1 LKITAT
7 EVALVAVFAALQA
20 LLSVFP
26 FTITI
31 GVSGQITLGVIG
43 GPLIGILLGPFF
55 GGLAVLVGS
64 VVGVVLNPAGAIFG
78 FLTIIPP
85 SVGAVSAG
93 LTRSRRGHVAGVI
106 ILVFLLIFYA
116 NPVGR
121 EVLAYTWFHIIAMIV
136 AFSSIA
142 YIEEPTRGV
151 YDTRRSVAGIAVA
164 ALVGVLSDHIAGS
177 AIAAW
182 YFPPFPP
189 VVWYGVMFIYPF
201 ERIIAF
207 LLTTLIAVPVLYS
220 LERSGLAE
228 KLK

>member
-7 EVALVAVFAALQA
+7 KVALVAVFAALQA

-26 FTITI
+26 FTMTI
-31 GVSGQITLGVIG
+31 GVSGEITLGVIG

-55 GGLAVLVGS
+55 GGLAVLIGS
-64 VVGVVLNPAGAIFG
+64 AVGVALNPAGALFG
-78 FLTIIPP
+78 FFTVIPP
-85 SVGAVSAG
+85 AVGAVSAG
-93 LTRSRRGHVAGVI
+93 FTRSRRGYVAGVI
-106 ILVFLLIFYA
+106 ILVCLLFFYG
-116 NPVGR
+116 NPVGG
-121 EVLAYTWFHIIAMIV
+121 EVLGYTWFHIIAMIV

-142 YIEEPTRGV
+142 FIEKPTHGA
-151 YDTRRSVAGIAVA
+151 YDTRRSTVGIAVA

-182 YFPPFPP
+182 YLPPYPP
-189 VVWYGVMFIYPF
+189 AGWYAVMFIYPF

-207 LLTTLIAVPVLYS
+207 LLTTLIAVPVYYS

>member
-7 EVALVAVFAALQA
+7 KVALVAVFAALQA
-20 LLSVFP
+20 VLSVFP

-55 GGLAVLVGS
+55 GGSAVLIGSIVGAA
-64 VVGVVLNPAGAIFG
+64 LNPIGAIFS
-78 FLTIIPP
+78 FWTVIPP
-85 SVGAVSAG
+85 TVGALSAG
-93 LTRSRRGHVAGVI
+93 FTRSRRGYAAGAI
-106 ILVFLLIFYA
+106 ILVFLMIFYV

-121 EVLAYTWFHIIAMIV
+121 EVFVYTWFHIIAMIV

-142 YIEEPTRGV
+142 YIEKPTREV
-151 YDTRRSVAGIAVA
+151 HDTGRSVGGIVVA

-182 YFPPFPP
+182 YFNPTP
-189 VVWYGVMFIYPF
+189 VWYWYTVMFIYPF

-207 LLTTLIAVPVLYS
+207 LLTALIAVPIFYS
-220 LERSGLAE
+220 LERSGLTE

>member
-7 EVALVAVFAALQA
+7 KVALIAVFAALQA
-20 LLSVFP
+20 VLSVFP
-26 FTITI
+26 FSITI

-55 GGLAVLVGS
+55 GGVAVLIGSTVGAA
-64 VVGVVLNPAGAIFG
+64 LNPAGAIFG
-78 FLTIIPP
+78 FWTIIPP
-85 SVGAVSAG
+85 TVGALSAG
-93 LTRSRRGHVAGVI
+93 FTMSRRGYVAGAI
-106 ILVFLLIFYA
+106 ILMCLLTFYA
-116 NPVGR
+116 NPVGG
-121 EVLAYTWFHIIAMIV
+121 EVLAYTWFHVIAMIV

-142 YIEEPTRGV
+142 YIEKPTRGV
-151 YDTRRSVAGIAVA
+151 YDTRRSVGGIAVA

-182 YFPPFPP
+182 YFPPLPP
-189 VVWYGVMFIYPF
+189 TVWYGVMFIYPF

-207 LLTTLIAVPVLYS
+207 LLTTLIAVPVFYS
-220 LERSGLAE
+220 IRRSGLAE

>member
-1 LKITAT
+1 LKTTAT
-7 EVALVAVFAALQA
+7 QVALVAVFAALQA

-55 GGLAVLVGS
+55 GGLAVLIGS
-64 VVGVVLNPAGAIFG
+64 AVGVVLNPAGALFG

-85 SVGAVSAG
+85 AVGAVSAG
-93 LTRSRRGHVAGVI
+93 FTRSRRGYVAGVI
-106 ILVFLLIFYA
+106 ILACLSIFYG
-116 NPVGR
+116 NPVGGQ
-121 EVLAYTWFHIIAMIV
+121 VLGYTWFHIITMII

-142 YIEEPTRGV
+142 YIEKPTSGIYNTKQATV
-151 YDTRRSVAGIAVA
+151 GIAVA

-189 VVWYGVMFIYPF
+189 AVWYGVMFIYPF

-207 LLTTLIAVPVLYS
+207 LLTTLIAVPVYYS